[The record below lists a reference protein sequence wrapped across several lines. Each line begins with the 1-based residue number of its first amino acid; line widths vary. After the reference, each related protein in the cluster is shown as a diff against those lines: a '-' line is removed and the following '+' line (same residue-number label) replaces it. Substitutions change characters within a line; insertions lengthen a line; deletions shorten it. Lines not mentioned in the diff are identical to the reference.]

1 MKGFGTLQNRV
12 AHEMKVVAAPRN
24 NSRRKE
30 FFWAAVFLLPTLV
43 TLIALR
49 LAPIVSAVFSSFY
62 TSFPGGLQPAIYT
75 GWENFNFVFSDP
87 DFLNTIRRTI
97 LFNLIINPVQI
108 ALSLLVSIIMVQ
120 RIKFEGVWRTLV
132 FIPITIPIVG
142 STITWHAIF
151 KPDGPLNAFLS
162 TVGISDQPFI
172 NSPEQALTSISVVAS
187 WIGIGYW
194 MMFLI
199 SGLRAIP
206 SEIYDAAEIDR
217 AGPIRVFFSITLPL
231 LRRTLLFVLVATTVA
246 NFVLFAPIQLLTA
259 GGPESTTTLLIYD
272 TYRETYVYG
281 GRNLGATKGLIL
293 ALIMILFACIQFYL
307 MQEKKD
313 KVK

>member
-1 MKGFGTLQNRV
+1 MKIGLVSKR
-12 AHEMKVVAAPRN
+12 ALKVSPR
-24 NSRRKE
+24 SSVKKKE
-30 FFWAAVFLLPTLV
+30 FFWALVFLAPS
-43 TLIALR
+43 LIALVSMR
-49 LAPIVSAVFSSFY
+49 LMPILSSLFSSFY
-62 TSFPGGLQPAIYT
+62 TAFPGGIQPAVYT
-75 GWENFNFVFSDP
+75 GWENFKFVLTDP
-87 DFLNTIRRTI
+87 DFLSTIRRTI
-97 LFNLIINPVQI
+97 LFNLVINPVQI
-108 ALSLLVSIIMVQ
+108 ALSLFVSVVMVQ
-120 RIKFEGVWRTLV
+120 RIRFEGIWRTLV

-142 STITWHAIF
+142 SSITWYAIF
-151 KPDGPLNAFLS
+151 KPDGPLNALLL
-162 TVGISDQPFI
+162 TIGLNGQPFL
-172 NSPEQALTSISVVAS
+172 NSPEQALISISVVAS